1 MALQR
6 KLAQWPHRR
15 RVEIHARPPESVRA
29 WISEAPPWIE
39 VRTPGAAPDALLA
52 KLDSGECD
60 AILLAI
66 ELRAEQLIIDHRE
79 GRSLAT

>member
-1 MALQR
+1 MPDPR
-6 KLAQWPHRR
+6 KAFGLG
-15 RVEIHARPPESVRA
+15 SVRHLLG
-29 WISEAPPWIE
+29 SR
-39 VRTPGAAPDALLA
+39 VRTPGAAPDALLV

-66 ELRAEQLIIDHRE
+66 ELRAEQLIIDDRE